1 MGERNDILRFASW
14 EGLIGAVEQLIGTGE
29 VRGKVQTRGS
39 ECRIWAVAAGIERS
53 EADVKYIKNI
63 HNSTKKQP
71 K

>member
-1 MGERNDILRFASW
+1 M
-14 EGLIGAVEQLIGTGE
+14 IGTGE

-63 HNSTKKQP
+63 QKVKLMGC
-71 K
+71 